1 MSIKKNAKEK
11 ALLLEAIQAISEDL
25 ENMSDA
31 LSILDRNLVNTIER
45 ISNLLVAVQDQ
56 TLLDD

>member
-11 ALLLEAIQAISEDL
+11 ALLLIAIQAISEDL

-31 LSILDRNLVNTIER
+31 LSILDRNLVNTVER
-45 ISNLLVAVQDQ
+45 ITNLLMAVQDQ

>member
-11 ALLLEAIQAISEDL
+11 ALLLVKIQAIREDL

-31 LSILDRNLVNTIER
+31 LSILDRNLVYTVQR
-45 ISNLLVAVQDQ
+45 ITDLLMAIQDQ

>member
-11 ALLLEAIQAISEDL
+11 ALLLIAIQAISEDL

-31 LSILDRNLVNTIER
+31 LSILDRNLVNTVER
-45 ISNLLVAVQDQ
+45 ITNLLMALQDQ

>member
-11 ALLLEAIQAISEDL
+11 ALLLVTIQAISEDL

-31 LSILDRNLVNTIER
+31 LSILDRNLVNTVQR
-45 ISNLLVAVQDQ
+45 ITDLLMAIQDQ

>member
-11 ALLLEAIQAISEDL
+11 ALLLVTIQAISEDL

-31 LSILDRNLVNTIER
+31 LSILDRNLVNTVEQIN
-45 ISNLLVAVQDQ
+45 NLLMAIQDQ

>member
-11 ALLLEAIQAISEDL
+11 ALLLAAIQAISEDL

-31 LSILDRNLVNTIER
+31 LSILDRNLVNITER
-45 ISNLLVAVQDQ
+45 ISNLLLAVQEQ